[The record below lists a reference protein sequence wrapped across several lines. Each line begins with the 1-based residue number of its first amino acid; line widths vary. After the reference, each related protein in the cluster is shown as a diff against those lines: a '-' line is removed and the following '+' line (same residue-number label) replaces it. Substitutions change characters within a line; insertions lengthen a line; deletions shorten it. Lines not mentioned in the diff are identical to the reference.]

1 MHNALDSFRVYA
13 ADEVGRIVR
22 STKPKSC
29 LLDPV
34 PTLILMEYLDIVL
47 PFITVMCNKSLQE
60 GRLPSSQ
67 RHAIITPIIKKSG
80 LDAGDVLNYRPI
92 SNLTYISKLVERMVN
107 QQVVAY
113 LDENRLLPKLQSG
126 FRARHSTETALL
138 KVLSDIL
145 LSADQQQVTLLV
157 LLDMSAAFDT
167 VDHAILLQR
176 LESSFGVSGGVLSWL
191 SSFLDGRTQ
200 RVHLLDSTS
209 SVESVRSGVPQ
220 GSILGPLLFLLYT
233 ADIPLIASDFGLNVH
248 CYADDGQLYIS
259 SKAGAAESSIELV
272 TSCINQLDRWMS
284 SNRLKLNSDKTQ
296 LIWLGSRQ
304 QLLKVNPDSILLG
317 DATVRFQSSVV
328 NLGVVLDSNL
338 SMRDHVSRLCRTSY
352 YQLRQLRVIRR
363 SLTTRACTQL
373 VHALVNSRLDYCNS
387 LLSGI
392 TDQLLSQ
399 LQSVLRASARLVLQR
414 RKYDPISNDIRE
426 KLHWLPIRQ
435 RITYKLCLIVF
446 RCLRGEAP
454 AYLCEM
460 LTPLSGVH
468 HLRPLRSA
476 AHGNLQIPRTRT
488 RTFGPRSFSV
498 SGPSSWNKLPDNLK
512 NIELTLQV
520 FKSQLKTHLFHQA
533 YGQ

>member
-1 MHNALDSFRVYA
+1 MS
-13 ADEVGRIVR
+13 
-22 STKPKSC
+22 S
-29 LLDPV
+29 
-34 PTLILMEYLDIVL
+34 IL
-47 PFITVMCNKSLQE
+47 N
-60 GRLPSSQ
+60 
-67 RHAIITPIIKKSG
+67 
-80 LDAGDVLNYRPI
+80 
-92 SNLTYISKLVERMVN
+92 TYISKLVERMVN

-113 LDENRLLPKLQSG
+113 LDENKLLPKLQSG

-157 LLDMSAAFDT
+157 LLDMPAAFDT

-272 TSCINQLDRWMS
+272 TACINQLDRWTS

-317 DATVRFQSSVV
+317 ASTVRFQS
-328 NLGVVLDSNL
+328 LG
-338 SMRDHVSRLCRTSY
+338 RGSR
-352 YQLRQLRVIRR
+352 
-363 SLTTRACTQL
+363 
-373 VHALVNSRLDYCNS
+373 SR
-387 LLSGI
+387 
-392 TDQLLSQ
+392 
-399 LQSVLRASARLVLQR
+399 
-414 RKYDPISNDIRE
+414 P
-426 KLHWLPIRQ
+426 
-435 RITYKLCLIVF
+435 
-446 RCLRGEAP
+446 
-454 AYLCEM
+454 
-460 LTPLSGVH
+460 
-468 HLRPLRSA
+468 
-476 AHGNLQIPRTRT
+476 
-488 RTFGPRSFSV
+488 
-498 SGPSSWNKLPDNLK
+498 
-512 NIELTLQV
+512 
-520 FKSQLKTHLFHQA
+520 
-533 YGQ
+533 GQ